1 MGSFPGPKRRVRRE
15 RARDFSTAVSLTWLS
30 LGVLVPAC
38 DAPSPTGVPLVPAGR
53 TQCPSL
59 VLSISAG
66 EDEVRDD
73 ATVSA
78 GAPAADPSGP
88 VSFLWSATAGSF
100 ADPGAASTRYR
111 CPRSSSTSLQTITV
125 SASRGPC
132 TVTQQIVVI
141 CAGFTAGGAGSGG
154 TLGGG
159 AGGAAGTDGPD
170 AGADPDVGAQAGD
183 GGGDAADAGR
193 EGGDASGGF
202 LTCGL
207 ADSTID
213 EGEACNR
220 CTLDNCTTLE
230 SARRDVPV
238 TDGCHHLKS
247 DADRVRCQALY
258 CCIRAQH
265 CVVQGD
271 ATPCWCGTTDAVAC
285 MQGTEPPNGPCR
297 SEFQAAAGT
306 AEVAQIALE
315 MIDPTLPIGG
325 AVNLATC
332 RASFCAEPPAPAC
345 AGFSQ

>member
-1 MGSFPGPKRRVRRE
+1 MRSSPGPRGRTGR
-15 RARDFSTAVSLTWLS
+15 
-30 LGVLVPAC
+30 GG
-38 DAPSPTGVPLVPAGR
+38 APSGALVRLVGLGVPLLFGCHSRSPVGVPVVPAGR
-53 TQCPSL
+53 VQCPSL
-59 VLSISAG
+59 ALAISSG
-66 EDEVRDD
+66 EDEVRDN
-73 ATVSA
+73 AEVSA
-78 GAPAADPSGP
+78 GAAASDPASP
-88 VSFLWSATAGSF
+88 VSFVWSATAGSF

-111 CPRSSSTSLQTITV
+111 CPRSTGTSLQTITV

-159 AGGAAGTDGPD
+159 AGGAPGTGDADADADDDPD
-170 AGADPDVGAQAGD
+170 AGAHTGD

-213 EGEACNR
+213 EGESCNR

-247 DADRVRCQALY
+247 DADRVRCEALY
-258 CCIRAQH
+258 CCLRAQH

-271 ATPCWCGTTDAVAC
+271 ATPCWCGTTAPEAC
-285 MQGTEPPNGPCR
+285 MQGTEPANGPCR

-306 AEVAQIALE
+306 TDVAQIALE

-332 RASFCAEPPAPAC
+332 RASFCADPPSPAC
-345 AGFSQ
+345 AGLSQ